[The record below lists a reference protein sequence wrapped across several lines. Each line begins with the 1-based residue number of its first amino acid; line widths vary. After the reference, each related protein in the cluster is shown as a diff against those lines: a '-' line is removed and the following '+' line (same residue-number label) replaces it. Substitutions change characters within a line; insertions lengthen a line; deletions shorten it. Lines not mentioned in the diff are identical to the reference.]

1 MCNLGVLSDL
11 NVKKI
16 AYLVSGD
23 CLYTTSWELF
33 KTLLKP
39 DQAYIFYAHRM
50 QTCGGDGHNWS
61 EKYPIFSDFLN
72 FKFVQTETLL
82 PSEWAK
88 LSLKKILLN
97 KIKNKFY

>member
-39 DQAYIFYAHRM
+39 DQAYGVVFFTSSMHTECRHAVEMDTTDQQKIQFFL
-50 QTCGGDGHNWS
+50 
-61 EKYPIFSDFLN
+61 IFLN
-72 FKFVQTETLL
+72 SKFVQTETLL
-82 PSEWAK
+82 PSEWAM
-88 LSLKKILLN
+88 LSLKKII
-97 KIKNKFY
+97 IK

>member
-23 CLYTTSWELF
+23 CPYTTSWELF

-39 DQAYIFYAHRM
+39 DQAYGVVFSTSSMHTEFRLAVEMDTTDQKNIQFFLIF
-50 QTCGGDGHNWS
+50 
-61 EKYPIFSDFLN
+61 
-72 FKFVQTETLL
+72 
-82 PSEWAK
+82 
-88 LSLKKILLN
+88 
-97 KIKNKFY
+97 